1 MRQIKAN
8 DHHVMHVRRG
18 THSPAVVVSPLK
30 DRQRLVRF
38 ADGSRLFAGELAADE
53 KPLTGLIGG
62 ERKTAVLLLQAVQE
76 IPRVNCIEPWL

>member
-1 MRQIKAN
+1 MRQIKAT
-8 DHHVMHVRRG
+8 DRHFMLVRRG

-30 DRQRLVRF
+30 DRQPLVRF

-62 ERKTAVLLLQAVQE
+62 ERRTAVLLQPVQE
-76 IPRVNCIEPWL
+76 TTRANCIEPWL